1 MQSRTRLDPTLLL
14 AAAVVVV
21 LYVWLVLLR
30 PGGEGWGRGWNMVA
44 FLFYS
49 APTAVVAG
57 GVAVW
62 RHSKASGVLRR
73 LALWAAAAGFVFPLV
88 CIIAIRAKS

>member
-1 MQSRTRLDPTLLL
+1 MQPRTTHDLTLLL
-14 AAAVVVV
+14 ATGVIAG

-44 FLFYS
+44 FLFYA
-49 APTAVVAG
+49 APTAVIAGAVA
-57 GVAVW
+57 AW
-62 RHSKASGVLRR
+62 RRSKTSGLLKR
-73 LALWAAAAGFVFPLV
+73 LASWAAAAGFLFPLV